1 MDHRT
6 VYHFHGMTVI
16 VPDQNGIQVQPIDK
30 GIPETLLYGVK
41 SPMLIQM
48 IANLQFVDRL
58 AYESGTVIPVTAFSP
73 FIELRVGYHF
83 LDVMRCGGDYQN
95 LKLAFWLNG
104 EWVLISDPAHE
115 YLILPPS
122 LGQVAE
128 VKIDSWPADPP
139 LAWVT

>member
-1 MDHRT
+1 MDNRA

-16 VPDQNGIQVQPIDK
+16 VPDQDLIQVRPIDK
-30 GIPETLLYGVK
+30 GIPEPFLYGAK
-41 SPMLIQM
+41 YPLLIRI
-48 IANLQFVDRL
+48 IANLQFVDRS
-58 AYESGTVIPVTAFSP
+58 AYESGSVIPVSTFSP
-73 FIELRVGYHF
+73 FMELRVGYHF

-95 LKLAFWLNG
+95 LKLAYWFGN
-104 EWVLISDPAHE
+104 EWVPISDPAHD

-128 VKIDSWPADPP
+128 VKIGSWPADPP

>member
-1 MDHRT
+1 M
-6 VYHFHGMTVI
+6 
-16 VPDQNGIQVQPIDK
+16 
-30 GIPETLLYGVK
+30 
-41 SPMLIQM
+41 M
-48 IANLQFVDRL
+48 IRMITNLQFVDRL
-58 AYESGTVIPVTAFSP
+58 AYESGKVIPVPVFLP